1 MYRKKA
7 AQCLAEGKKNEA
19 RECFQRCI
27 EVTQKMAHEVIRE
40 LHRIGVDVLIAPY
53 EADAQ
58 LTCLNKMN
66 IAQIIIT
73 EDSDLIL
80 FGCTKVCLSYQTLLL
95 FFRWIA

>member
-27 EVTQKMAHEVIRE
+27 ECTPRMALDVIQAM
-40 LHRIGVDVLIAPY
+40 HKIGVDVLVAPY

-58 LTCLNKMN
+58 LAYLNKIN
-66 IAQIIIT
+66 VAQIIIT

-80 FGCTKVCLSYQTLLL
+80 FGCEKVIFLRIS
-95 FFRWIA
+95 IKHA

>member
-1 MYRKKA
+1 LYRKKA

-27 EVTQKMAHEVIRE
+27 ECTPKMALEVIQAMHT
-40 LHRIGVDVLIAPY
+40 LGVDVLVAPY

-58 LTCLNKMN
+58 LAYLNKIN
-66 IAQIIIT
+66 VAQIIIT

-80 FGCTKVCLSYQTLLL
+80 FGCEKVKKIIT
-95 FFRWIA
+95 II